1 MDINLASLAA
11 RADLGPLNLLQQ
23 ISSRAL
29 ITGNA
34 GTVALVSQWNLAVS
48 TPVAEAGN
56 VYTINTLPFD
66 FTGTTFPILV
76 IPTFIVNNG
85 ALRSIAFGV
94 EQTSQSQF
102 KVRMTVT
109 STGAATNLQAGE
121 KLDVLIVGRRTDVP
135 SNPLSTL
142 LTKRGNLGVAGM

>member
-1 MDINLASLAA
+1 MDINLASLGA

-23 ISSRAL
+23 ISSFAL

-34 GTVALVSQWNLAVS
+34 GTVALTAQWNLDAT

-56 VYTINTLPFD
+56 VYTINTKPFD
-66 FTGTTFPILV
+66 FTGTTFPL
-76 IPTFIVNNG
+76 IVVPFFHDASG
-85 ALRSIAFGV
+85 ALRSIALAYEV
-94 EQTSQSQF
+94 ASQSQV

-109 STGAATNLQAGE
+109 STGAATNLAANE
-121 KLDVLIVGRRTDVP
+121 KLGVLIIGRRTDVP

-142 LTKRGNLGVAGM
+142 LTKRGNVGVSGM